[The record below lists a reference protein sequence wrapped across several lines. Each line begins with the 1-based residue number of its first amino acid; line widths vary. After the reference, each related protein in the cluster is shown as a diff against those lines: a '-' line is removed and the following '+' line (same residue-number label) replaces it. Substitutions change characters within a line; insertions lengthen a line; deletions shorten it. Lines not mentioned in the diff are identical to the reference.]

1 MGSGSK
7 LIGMVHR
14 NKFRT
19 SISIYARE
27 SNGAQ
32 SFVRS
37 VSTVHPKPM
46 SEAALLAALQT
57 EGVQFEGRA

>member
-19 SISIYARE
+19 SISIYVRE
-27 SNGAQ
+27 ANGAQ
-32 SFVRS
+32 SYVRS
-37 VSTVHPKPM
+37 ASTIHPKPM
-46 SEAALLAALQT
+46 SEAALLAALQA
-57 EGVQFEGRA
+57 EGVLFEGRA